1 MTAMTTSPKEIRR
14 RLGLSQEA
22 FWSRIGVTQSMGSRY
37 ERGWAIPKPVSTL
50 LLLVHG
56 KGIAPV
62 NGRGEDPG
70 AKQINARL
78 DPREIRRKLGV
89 TQVEFWSRIGMTQSA
104 GSRYE
109 SGRAMP
115 RTVQALLRLVQVER
129 IELLGEIK
137 NRLRAAP
144 APGSLHLESLN
155 QGRTRPCMEP
165 ASPNRAIVPPSPSRP
180 ST

>member
-1 MTAMTTSPKEIRR
+1 MTAMTASPKEIRR

-37 ERGWAIPKPVSTL
+37 ERGWAIPKPVRRL

-62 NGRGEDPG
+62 NGRGEDPDG
-70 AKQINARL
+70 KHINARL

-89 TQVEFWSRIGMTQSA
+89 TQVEFWSRIGTTQSA

-115 RTVQALLRLVQVER
+115 RTVQALLRLVEVDH
-129 IELLGEIK
+129 IEISGKLK
-137 NRLRAAP
+137 NRFRATP
-144 APGSLHLESLN
+144 APGSLHSV
-155 QGRTRPCMEP
+155 
-165 ASPNRAIVPPSPSRP
+165 S
-180 ST
+180 